1 MHISNLSNRKYIMY
15 FFFHNIKPWSTKSDS
30 KKIIRLLLLTAFMLQ
45 GCVSVDK
52 FNSQLNT
59 LRNEQELN
67 QDVDYTV
74 HKLEKLHP
82 DLYHFI
88 SKKDLEYKFD
98 SLKASLTAPMTSKD
112 FYFRISP
119 VIASIRQGHTQTFPL
134 VRRLKRAEK
143 RVARMKGLT
152 PLDQYEYELYDNRLY
167 IVKNNSDDS
176 RIKAGT
182 EIVLVNGIKP
192 ADLIATY
199 RNTFTSDG
207 YNTTYITRRQGRAF
221 ARYFQYQYGMMDSLT
236 CELNYK
242 DTVRTV
248 LLRRVEKKQTT
259 DQKLSKDEKAK
270 AKRLQLE
277 EIRKRK
283 LLGYDPLK
291 RMYSKQLSFP
301 GKDSTVAVMKIA
313 DFMRGNYKKFY
324 KQSFKQLEKLK
335 VQTLIL
341 DVRDNGGGRV
351 HEINNL
357 YSYLADSSFR
367 LVDKSEVTSRTSL
380 WHFGYYHDRPL
391 LMQAVQTVLLPFVA
405 VIDIYTFLKVRKG
418 KDRKYYYSF
427 KDSKVT
433 KPRSSAFKG
442 KIYVLINGGCFS
454 ATCLI
459 SSNLSGSG
467 RATFIGEETGG
478 SYNGCVAGILPV
490 STLPHS
496 KLGVRYGLMSIR
508 THYLSEQDG
517 RGIFPDTV
525 IRPTLQD
532 RINGIDPE
540 LDFILKNDLHR

>member
-1 MHISNLSNRKYIMY
+1 MSVQ
-15 FFFHNIKPWSTKSDS
+15 FHNLKPGSTKSDA
-30 KKIIRLLLLTAFMLQ
+30 KKIIRLLLLLAVVLQ
-45 GCVSVDK
+45 GCVSVDT
-52 FNSQLNT
+52 FNSRLNT
-59 LRNEQELN
+59 LRNEQELKK
-67 QDVDYTV
+67 DVDYTV

-88 SKKDLEYKFD
+88 SKKELEHKFD
-98 SLKASLTAPMTSKD
+98 SLKASLTAPMTSKE

-134 VRRLKRAEK
+134 VRKLKQAEK
-143 RVARMKGLT
+143 KTARIKGLT
-152 PLDQYEYELYDNRLY
+152 PLDQYEYELFDNRLY
-167 IVKNNSDDS
+167 IVKNNSDDP
-176 RIKAGT
+176 RIQAGT
-182 EIVLVNGIKP
+182 EVITVNGIKP
-192 ADLIATY
+192 ADLIAAY

-221 ARYFQYQYGMMDSLT
+221 ARFYQYQYGMMDSVT

-242 DTVRTV
+242 DTVHTV
-248 LLRRVEKKQTT
+248 LMRRIEKKQAT
-259 DQKLSKDEKAK
+259 DRKLSKDEKVK
-270 AKRLQLE
+270 KIRLQQAE
-277 EIRKRK
+277 SRKRK

-291 RMYSKQLSFP
+291 RMYSKQLSIP

-313 DFMRGNYKKFY
+313 DFMKGNYKKFY
-324 KQSFKQLEKLK
+324 KQSFKQLEKLH

-341 DVRDNGGGRV
+341 DVRDNGGGHV
-351 HEINNL
+351 HEINTL

-380 WHFGYYHDRPL
+380 WHFGYYHDRPIW
-391 LMQAVQTVLLPFVA
+391 MQAVQTVLLPFVA
-405 VIDIYTFLKVRKG
+405 ITDIYTFLKVRKG
-418 KDRKYYYSF
+418 KDGKYYYSF

-433 KPRSSAFKG
+433 RPRASAFKG

-454 ATCLI
+454 ATCLL
-459 SSNLSGSG
+459 SSNLRGSG
-467 RATFIGEETGG
+467 RATFVGEETGG

-525 IRPTLQD
+525 IRPTLLD
-532 RINGIDPE
+532 RIKGIDPE
-540 LDFILKNDLHR
+540 LDYVLKK